1 MTSLHN
7 EVVHPPFRLIKS
19 IATARASI
27 LGIKKSK
34 DTVVVPEVR
43 LKESRKAL
51 VEVLTR
57 AANDHAFISKLTDE
71 GSKALQD
78 YNLTIEEKAALL
90 SGDINSIE
98 ANIGKLD
105 KRLSTWLQCRLQQE
119 IW

>member
-1 MTSLHN
+1 
-7 EVVHPPFRLIKS
+7 V
-19 IATARASI
+19 A
-27 LGIKKSK
+27 
-34 DTVVVPEVR
+34 PEES

-51 VEVLTR
+51 VEILTR
-57 AANDHAFISKLTDE
+57 SANDCAFISKLTDE

-78 YNLTIEEKAALL
+78 YNLTLEEKAALL

-98 ANIGKLD
+98 AKIGKLD